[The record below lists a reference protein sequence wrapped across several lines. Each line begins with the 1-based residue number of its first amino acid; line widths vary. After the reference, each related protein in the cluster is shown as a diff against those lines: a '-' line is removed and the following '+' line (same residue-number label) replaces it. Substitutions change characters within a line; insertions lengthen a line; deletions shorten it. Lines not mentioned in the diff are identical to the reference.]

1 MISNVPLPNFDRS
14 YFAVKSFGSRQCDR
28 DTECRLGNDKGASSL
43 PYVSNLDWLHNEEL
57 GDSVSDVWVRDCSKV
72 NN

>member
-1 MISNVPLPNFDRS
+1 MLPKFDIS

-28 DTECRLGNDKGASSL
+28 DTECRLDKDKGASSL
-43 PYVSNLDWLHNEEL
+43 SCMPNSGCLHNEEL

>member
-1 MISNVPLPNFDRS
+1 MLPNCDMS